1 MWMERIWSHHAF
13 LKSLYVHQKDILF
26 HHLKTQR
33 NVTPVMVGFP
43 AELEEPPAELK
54 QSAAPDVPMDEP
66 VGDGPTIRTTSV
78 LIQHDT
84 TISLY
89 PYTCTYI
96 YIYLYL
102 FIHLFIYLFIHVFVY
117 LFVYLFVYYLGT
129 VQTNANIIDIIIHHM
144 RFGRT

>member
-1 MWMERIWSHHAF
+1 
-13 LKSLYVHQKDILF
+13 
-26 HHLKTQR
+26 
-33 NVTPVMVGFP
+33 MVGFP

-89 PYTCTYI
+89 PDTCTYI
-96 YIYLYL
+96 YIYL
-102 FIHLFIYLFIHVFVY
+102 FIYLFMYLSVY
-117 LFVYLFVYYLGT
+117 LFIIW
-129 VQTNANIIDIIIHHM
+129 VQCKQMQIS
-144 RFGRT
+144 

>member
-1 MWMERIWSHHAF
+1 
-13 LKSLYVHQKDILF
+13 
-26 HHLKTQR
+26 
-33 NVTPVMVGFP
+33 MVGFP

-89 PYTCTYI
+89 PDTCTYI
-96 YIYLYL
+96 YLL
-102 FIHLFIYLFIHVFVY
+102 IYLFIHVFVC
-117 LFVYLFVYYLGT
+117 LFVYYLGT
-129 VQTNANIIDIIIHHM
+129 VQTNADIIEIIIHHM

>member
-1 MWMERIWSHHAF
+1 
-13 LKSLYVHQKDILF
+13 
-26 HHLKTQR
+26 
-33 NVTPVMVGFP
+33 MVGFP

-96 YIYLYL
+96 YI
-102 FIHLFIYLFIHVFVY
+102 FIFIYSFIYLSIYSRICLFIC
-117 LFVYLFVYYLGT
+117 LFICLLFGYSANKCKYHRHYYTSYAFWQDLNLSTANMTHIFGLQ
-129 VQTNANIIDIIIHHM
+129 VLNADTA
-144 RFGRT
+144 FCP